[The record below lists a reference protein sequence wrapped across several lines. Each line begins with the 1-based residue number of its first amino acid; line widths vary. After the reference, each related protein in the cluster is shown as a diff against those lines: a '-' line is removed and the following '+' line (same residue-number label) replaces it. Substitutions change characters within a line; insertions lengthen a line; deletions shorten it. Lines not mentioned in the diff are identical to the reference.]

1 MQPNTIQQ
9 SSSRNNSRSETRDIN
24 TDLEQEAN
32 EDSIQTQEAFKMW
45 KMIQQLG
52 VTTGKKDVQHRE
64 ILQKLSSME
73 TRDRLEAERLGANV
87 MDP

>member
-1 MQPNTIQQ
+1 
-9 SSSRNNSRSETRDIN
+9 
-24 TDLEQEAN
+24 
-32 EDSIQTQEAFKMW
+32 MW

-52 VTTGKKDVQHRE
+52 VTTINKEDVQHRE